1 MDNYNLAKI
10 ILTDLLVTIY
20 DEQNYIAVKSDVDRE
35 IMAMMQRLQ
44 DKYNGNV

>member
-20 DEQNYIAVKSDVDRE
+20 DEQNYIAVKADVDRE
-35 IMAMMQRLQ
+35 IKAMMQRLR
-44 DKYNGNV
+44 DKYNGKV